1 MTLKPELTDPL
12 SVKNYETI
20 VFDIQDYCVDDG
32 PGVRTVV
39 FFKGC
44 YLQCQWCS
52 NPEGQS
58 FEQEIFFSRMKCK
71 DHRKCEK
78 VCPFS
83 NMDFTNVEN
92 PFIDRKKCTLCESKI
107 CTEVCPEKALRAV
120 GYPITVLDLFEKVKK
135 NSLLFRNSGGG
146 VTLSGGEPLAHAD
159 FIREFLKKTTS
170 IGFSVGIETCG
181 HFDWEKVVDFI
192 PNIDF
197 FFFDLKI
204 MDSKHHEEL
213 TGVSNEKIHSN
224 LRKLSQIDVSKLTIS
239 VPVIPGLNDCLKNI
253 ERTVNLCTELG
264 IKKIR
269 FLKYHEWGKG
279 KYEEL
284 GRKYLLDKK
293 LKLQDSDLKSFETLA
308 REGGLDVTII

>member
-1 MTLKPELTDPL
+1 MTLVPDLTNPL
-12 SVKNYETI
+12 SFKNHETI
-20 VFDIQDYCVDDG
+20 IFDIQDYCVDDG

-44 YLQCQWCS
+44 YLRCQWCS
-52 NPEGQS
+52 NPESQL
-58 FEQEIFFSRMKCK
+58 FEPEISFSRVKCK

-78 VCPFS
+78 ACPYS
-83 NMDFTNVEN
+83 NIDFTNVEN
-92 PFIDRKKCTLCESKI
+92 PLIDRKKCTVCELKVCI
-107 CTEVCPEKALRAV
+107 ETCPENALRIV
-120 GYPITVLDLFEKVKK
+120 GCPITVLDLFKKVKK

-146 VTLSGGEPLAHAD
+146 ITLSGGEPLAHPD
-159 FIREFLKKTTS
+159 FVREFLKKTMA

-181 HFDWEKVVDFI
+181 FFDWEKVCDFL

-204 MDSKHHEEL
+204 MDSKIHKEL
-213 TGVSNEKIHSN
+213 TGVNNEKIHSN
-224 LRKLSQIDVSKLTIS
+224 LRRLSQKDVSKIIIS
-239 VPVIPGLNDCLKNI
+239 VPIIPGFNDYLKNI
-253 ERTVNLCTELG
+253 EKTVNLCTEFG

-284 GRKYLLDKK
+284 GRHYLLEEK
-293 LKLQDSDLKSFETLA
+293 LKLQENDLKTFEAIA
-308 REGGLDVTII
+308 REAGLKVDII